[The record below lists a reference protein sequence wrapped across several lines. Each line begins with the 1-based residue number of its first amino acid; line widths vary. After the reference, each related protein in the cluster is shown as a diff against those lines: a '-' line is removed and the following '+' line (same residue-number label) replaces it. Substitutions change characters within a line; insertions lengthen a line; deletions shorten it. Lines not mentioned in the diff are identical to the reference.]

1 MEQWK
6 KNRTRAT
13 WSLAWLFALLFHQ
26 LLPILFGISFNSQT
40 FIVITIYFG
49 IITFFFTWMFLF
61 LPTWLIAIILF
72 IFGAFMELAIFGVI
86 PNFWLAGLFYVAML
100 FVARWLSTR
109 MAAPP
114 TEAD

>member
-26 LLPILFGISFNSQT
+26 LLPILFGIAFNSQT

-49 IITFFFTWMFLF
+49 IITFLFTWMFL
-61 LPTWLIAIILF
+61 LSPIEALNKLF
-72 IFGAFMELAIFGVI
+72 EWKNRFSQGKTDK
-86 PNFWLAGLFYVAML
+86 N
-100 FVARWLSTR
+100 
-109 MAAPP
+109 
-114 TEAD
+114 

>member
-26 LLPILFGISFNSQT
+26 LLPILFGFPFDSQI

-49 IITFFFTWMFLF
+49 IITFLFTWTFLF
-61 LPTWLIAIILF
+61 LPTWLIAPILF
-72 IFGAFMELAIFGVI
+72 FFGAFMELVVFGVI
-86 PNFWLAGLFYVAML
+86 SNLWLAGIFYIAML
-100 FVARWLSTR
+100 FVPRWIASRL
-109 MAAPP
+109 AAPP
-114 TEAD
+114 EEAD